1 MIERIIHW
9 SVFNRFFVLL
19 TTLILVGAGL
29 FAFKNTPV
37 DAIPDLSDVQ
47 VIIKTSY
54 PGQAPQ
60 VVEDQVTY
68 PLTTAMLSVPG
79 AQTVRGYSF
88 FGDSY
93 VYIIFDDDT
102 DLYWARS
109 RVLEYLSQ
117 VAPSLP
123 DSAKPQLGP
132 DATGVGWVYLYALI
146 DKTGQHDISQLRSIQ
161 DWFLKYELQTVDG
174 VSEVAAIGGMVKQYQ
189 VMVNPDKL
197 RAYDIPLS
205 LIQTAISQGNQEVG
219 ASVVEMAEAEY
230 MVTASG
236 YIQSVADLD
245 AIPLGLNVNGTPLL
259 LGDVADI
266 KVGPQMRRGIAEL
279 NGEGETVGGVVVMRY
294 GENAQKTI
302 NGVKAKLAALKKGLP
317 DGVEIVTVYDRSGLI
332 ERAVDNLWSKL
343 IEELAVVAL
352 VCVVF
357 LFHVRSSIVA
367 IISLPLGILV
377 SFIIMYFQ
385 GINANIMSLGGI
397 AIAIGAMTDG
407 AIVMIENMHK
417 HMEAYTKDK
426 PLTNEARWQL
436 VAKSASEVG
445 PALFFSL
452 LIITVSFLP
461 VFILEAQEGRMF
473 APLAYTKTYAMAA
486 SAGLAITLVPV
497 LMGYFIRGKVISE
510 HKNPV
515 NRALIAGYKPILKL
529 VLTYPKATIV
539 AALVITWVGFSPLDK
554 IGSEFIPPLDEGDLM
569 YMPTT
574 YPGISI
580 GKARELLQ
588 QTDKLIRTV
597 PEVQSVFGKVGR
609 AETAT
614 DPAPLTMIET
624 FIQLKPKSEWR
635 DGVTTES
642 LKQEFDKLVQ
652 FPGLTNAWVMPIKTR
667 IDMLA
672 TGIKTPVGI
681 KVAGSDLAVI
691 QKIGQQL
698 ETVLKDY
705 PGTASV
711 YSERVAGGR
720 YIKVDIDRVKAARF
734 GLNIADVQQVVAT
747 AIGGMNVTQTV
758 EGLERYP
765 VNLRYP
771 QDYRDSPEQL
781 QKLPIVT
788 PKGQR
793 IALADV
799 ANVYVEDGPPG
810 IKSENARI
818 NGWTFI
824 DIDGVDIGSYV
835 AGAKAKVASEVDLP
849 AGYSISWAGQYEYM
863 ERAQEKLS
871 YVLPLTL
878 AIIIVL
884 LYLNF
889 RSFAEVAI
897 IMGTLP
903 LAMIGGIWLMY
914 LEGFNFSVAVGVG
927 FIALAGVAVE
937 IGVIMLVYLN
947 QAYNEAQ
954 SAAKAEGRAFDHQA
968 LVASIIQGAGLRV
981 RPVMMTVATII
992 IGLMPILYGSG
1003 TGSEVMSRIAAP
1015 MVGGMA
1021 SAIVL
1026 TLLVLPAVYLLWKS
1040 TKLEHHHKAPFSLLK
1055 TSRKYH
1061 KWLMAFLG
1069 AQFVIWSV
1077 TGAYMVFFDIDYIHG
1092 DSLVNNQQTKINS
1105 NKINYTLAEL
1115 ATKYGTPD
1123 DLSLGVFIDT
1133 PVYRFSQGENKYL
1146 VDATNG
1152 ELLSPLPK
1160 ALAVKIAQH
1169 EYTGDGAV
1177 INTQLIE
1184 QNPPFELNP
1193 KVLPA
1198 WRVNF
1203 DNFGAPS
1210 IYISATTG
1218 EIVGKVHEWW
1228 RLFDWM
1234 FRFHVMD
1241 YQDSE
1246 ADNQLLF
1253 WTVLFGLLAA
1263 TCGLCL
1269 TFYRIFKSNTP
1280 FVTPVKQPLT
1290 SNLSSRGAINE

>member
-1 MIERIIHW
+1 MIERIIQW

-19 TTLILVGAGL
+19 LTVILIGFGV
-29 FAFKNTPV
+29 FAFNKTPV

-79 AQTVRGYSF
+79 AKTVRGFSF

-102 DLYWARS
+102 DIYWARS

-117 VAPSLP
+117 VASSLP

-161 DWFLKYELQTVDG
+161 DWFLKYELQTVEG

-189 VMVNPDKL
+189 VVVHPDKL
-197 RAYDIPLS
+197 RAYNVPLS
-205 LIQTAISQGNQEVG
+205 MIQTAIKQGNQEVG

-236 YIQSVADLD
+236 YIKSIADLSV
-245 AIPLGLNVNGTPLL
+245 IPLGLNNKGTPLL
-259 LGDVADI
+259 LQDVADI
-266 KVGPQMRRGIAEL
+266 TLGPQMRRGVAEL
-279 NGEGETVGGVVVMRY
+279 NGEGETVGGVVVMRF

-302 NGVKAKLAALKKGLP
+302 QGVKEKLETLKQGLP
-317 DGVEIVTVYDRSGLI
+317 DGVEIVTVYDRSNLI
-332 ERAVDNLWSKL
+332 ENAVDNLQSKL
-343 IEELAVVAL
+343 IEELAVVAI
-352 VCVVF
+352 VCIVF
-357 LFHVRSSIVA
+357 LFHLRSSIVA

-377 SFIIMYFQ
+377 AFIIMYFQ

-417 HMEAYTKDK
+417 HMEAYSKEK
-426 PLTNEARWQL
+426 PLSDEKRWEI

-486 SAGLAITLVPV
+486 SAGLAITLIPV
-497 LMGYFIRGKVISE
+497 LIGYFVRGKIIAE
-510 HKNPV
+510 RKNPV
-515 NRALIAGYKPILKL
+515 NRLLIASYLPFLKM
-529 VLTYPKATIV
+529 VLRFPKSTLI
-539 AALVITWVGFSPLDK
+539 AASVITWIGFMPISK

-588 QTDKLIRTV
+588 QTNKLISTV
-597 PEVQSVFGKVGR
+597 PEVENVFGKVGR

-624 FIQLKPKSEWR
+624 FIQLKPQSQWR
-635 DGVTTES
+635 AGVTTLS
-642 LKQEFDKLVQ
+642 LKKELDAIVK
-652 FPGLTNAWVMPIKTR
+652 FPGVTNAWVMPIKTR

-681 KVAGSDLAVI
+681 KIAGSDINVI
-691 QKIGQQL
+691 QNIGLQI
-698 ETVLKDY
+698 ETLLNDVD
-705 PGTASV
+705 GTASV

-720 YIKVDIDRVKAARF
+720 YIKVDINRIKAARY
-734 GLNIADVQQVVAT
+734 GLNISDVQQVVAT
-747 AIGGMNVTQTV
+747 AIGGLNVAQTV

-765 VNLRYP
+765 INLRYP
-771 QDYRDSPEQL
+771 QDYRNSPEQL
-781 QKLPIVT
+781 KLLPIVT
-788 PKGQR
+788 MSGQR

-799 ANVYVEDGPPG
+799 ANVYIEEGPPG

-818 NGWTFI
+818 NGWVYI
-824 DIDGVDIGSYV
+824 DIENIDVGSYV
-835 AGAKAKVASEVDLP
+835 IKAQEKLASELSLP
-849 AGYSISWAGQYEYM
+849 TGYSINWAGQYEYM
-863 ERAQEKLS
+863 ERAKAKLT
-871 YVLPLTL
+871 YILPLTL

-884 LYLNF
+884 LYLSF
-889 RSFAEVAI
+889 RSFAEVTI

-903 LAMIGGIWLMY
+903 LALIGGVWLLY

-937 IGVIMLVYLN
+937 IGVLMLVYLN
-947 QAYNEAQ
+947 QAYTD
-954 SAAKAEGRAFDHQA
+954 AKTKCIQHKQLFDQYELTKA
-968 LVASIIQGAGLRV
+968 IIQGAGMRV
-981 RPVMMTVATII
+981 RPIMMTVSTII
-992 IGLMPILYGSG
+992 IGLMPILYGTG

-1026 TLLVLPAVYLLWKS
+1026 TLLVLPAVYFLWRKS
-1040 TKLEHHHKAPFSLLK
+1040 QLK
-1055 TSRKYH
+1055 T
-1061 KWLMAFLG
+1061 
-1069 AQFVIWSV
+1069 
-1077 TGAYMVFFDIDYIHG
+1077 
-1092 DSLVNNQQTKINS
+1092 
-1105 NKINYTLAEL
+1105 E
-1115 ATKYGTPD
+1115 
-1123 DLSLGVFIDT
+1123 
-1133 PVYRFSQGENKYL
+1133 
-1146 VDATNG
+1146 
-1152 ELLSPLPK
+1152 
-1160 ALAVKIAQH
+1160 
-1169 EYTGDGAV
+1169 
-1177 INTQLIE
+1177 
-1184 QNPPFELNP
+1184 
-1193 KVLPA
+1193 
-1198 WRVNF
+1198 
-1203 DNFGAPS
+1203 
-1210 IYISATTG
+1210 
-1218 EIVGKVHEWW
+1218 
-1228 RLFDWM
+1228 
-1234 FRFHVMD
+1234 
-1241 YQDSE
+1241 
-1246 ADNQLLF
+1246 
-1253 WTVLFGLLAA
+1253 
-1263 TCGLCL
+1263 
-1269 TFYRIFKSNTP
+1269 
-1280 FVTPVKQPLT
+1280 
-1290 SNLSSRGAINE
+1290 